1 MDSLWFGVNTVT
13 LGKIYYVSSDH
24 GNKWQRERMNQHDIY
39 ANVQNK
45 SGWQIWHKKQLS
57 LYKPVLF
64 DLGILQTVLKLHD
77 RLMHKLTRH
86 KL

>member
-1 MDSLWFGVNTVT
+1 MTQKATKFIHCKN
-13 LGKIYYVSSDH
+13 
-24 GNKWQRERMNQHDIY
+24 
-39 ANVQNK
+39 
-45 SGWQIWHKKQLS
+45 
-57 LYKPVLF
+57 KPVLF

>member
-24 GNKWQRERMNQHDIY
+24 GNKWQKERMNQHDIY

-57 LYKPVLF
+57 LYIVKTNLCYLIWEYFKLF
-64 DLGILQTVLKLHD
+64 
-77 RLMHKLTRH
+77 
-86 KL
+86 